1 MMEKPCLIVVTGM
14 PGAGKTTF
22 SRALGEAL
30 FLPVISRDQI
40 KEGYVHTFGRRH
52 SELLHSANAEATG
65 IFFETLRLLA
75 GRGVSVVC
83 EAAFQ
88 HPLWER
94 ELAWFMDKARVYL
107 LICTVDRET
116 ASKRFVGR
124 GLQNPK
130 REYFHGDRGVQLARE
145 GKEVLL
151 SPYEEPRLPVPT
163 LHVDTSGAYSP
174 PMEEIAVFLGLS
186 IEA

>member
-1 MMEKPCLIVVTGM
+1 M
-14 PGAGKTTF
+14 
-22 SRALGEAL
+22 
-30 FLPVISRDQI
+30 
-40 KEGYVHTFGRRH
+40 
-52 SELLHSANAEATG
+52 
-65 IFFETLRLLA
+65 
-75 GRGVSVVC
+75 VC

-94 ELAWFMDKARVYL
+94 ELAWFMDKARGYL

-151 SPYEEPRLPVPT
+151 SPY
-163 LHVDTSGAYSP
+163 
-174 PMEEIAVFLGLS
+174 
-186 IEA
+186 

>member
-52 SELLHSANAEATG
+52 SELPPGANAEATG
-65 IFFETLRLLA
+65 IFFETLRLLT

-130 REYFHGDRGVQLARE
+130 REYFHGDRASSWPGRAKRC
-145 GKEVLL
+145 
-151 SPYEEPRLPVPT
+151 SSRPT
-163 LHVDTSGAYSP
+163 RSRVFRCRPSMWTPAGLQPADGGDSRFPGA
-174 PMEEIAVFLGLS
+174 FD
-186 IEA
+186 